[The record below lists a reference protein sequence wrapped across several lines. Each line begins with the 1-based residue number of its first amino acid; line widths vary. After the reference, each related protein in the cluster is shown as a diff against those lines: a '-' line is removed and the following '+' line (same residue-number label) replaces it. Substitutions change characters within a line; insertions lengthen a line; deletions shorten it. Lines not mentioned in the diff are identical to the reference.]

1 MAIREEILKEITRIE
16 KAVNWKAVYKRF
28 KELLA
33 KGYEKQAQKA
43 YKEMLELLE
52 KEKGLSADNMVYF
65 KQIFLENMSNGFM
78 DEVNSEL
85 ENIEKLI
92 YHKGMKDATPK
103 HFRINYDIVDKKAL
117 KAMHNQNIFFI
128 GEYYEEHDKKHYE
141 EAFKRAFE
149 TGMTPRELAHEIANN
164 IVGNADLATSYFEGF
179 AEHNIHRLREFGA
192 ISGYQKAGIK
202 SVRINAIIDGKT
214 TRICREMNGRII
226 PVTELAKVRDKIL
239 AIKTEGKTVKQVRA
253 ALKRAVPLRSDAN
266 DYGDIA
272 GLPTKD
278 IISYF
283 KGFTLPPFHYRC
295 RTRTVAYFGGEG
307 QIKEIKQGDRLDDK
321 SKAMFKNL
329 TKEEIYNKLDY
340 AKNASYL
347 GYTDNDM
354 KDDFEKHGV
363 DEFGLKT
370 ENEYLDLANTVRF
383 NADFIS
389 AKVYKEEGLQF
400 SFYSRKYK
408 GYTVVG
414 EEGEIRGCYGV
425 NVDKML
431 KGRGHL
437 LALLE
442 LEENNE

>member
-1 MAIREEILKEITRIE
+1 MAIREEILNEIIRIE
-16 KAVNWKAVYKRF
+16 KAASWKAVYKRF

-43 YKEMLELLE
+43 YKEMLEFLE
-52 KEKGLSADNMVYF
+52 KEKGLSTYNMAYF

-85 ENIEKLI
+85 ENIEKLV
-92 YHKGMKDATPK
+92 YHKGMKDAAPK

-117 KAMHNQNIFFI
+117 EAMHNQNIFFI

-149 TGMTPRELAHEIANN
+149 TGMTPRELAHDIANN

-179 AEHNIHRLREFGA
+179 AEHNMHRLREFGA
-192 ISGYQKAGIK
+192 ISGYQKANIK
-202 SVRINAIIDGKT
+202 YVKINAIIDGRT

-239 AIKTEGKTVKQVRA
+239 AIKTEGKTVKQIRA

-266 DYGDIA
+266 DYGNIA

-295 RTRTVAYFGGEG
+295 RTRTVAYFDGEG

-347 GYTDNDM
+347 GYTDKDM

-370 ENEYLDLANTVRF
+370 EKEYLGLANTIRL
-383 NADFIS
+383 NADFIG
-389 AKVYKEEGLQF
+389 ARAYKEEGLQF
-400 SFYSRKYK
+400 SFYSQKYK

-414 EEGEIRGCYGV
+414 EEGEIRGCYGSKNIDKTV
-425 NVDKML
+425 NGQSLNMGFID
-431 KGRGHL
+431 
-437 LALLE
+437 LE
-442 LEENNE
+442 RK